1 MTEISARQD
10 LYRHV
15 NGAWLNTHEIPADQ
29 GAYGAFMELR
39 DEAEEAVHEILK
51 DAELDTSATRF
62 PADQPTARIAALYR
76 AFMDT
81 DAIEARGLEPIAGE
95 LGQIEN
101 VSTPEEFVALSAQ
114 LQRQGISGLIA
125 AGSMQDAGDPQR
137 MLLHLIQGGI
147 GLPDESYYRDEK
159 FAEILQ
165 AYQDHIA
172 AMFSLTGIGGDN
184 LQTGD
189 AAAAVVDLEK
199 KIAGYHWDVVAV
211 RDAVKRYNLLTR
223 EDLTEVFGLAN
234 TYLAALGADDFSEVV
249 AWQPDFLT
257 GINQLLHDEPLDTWK
272 LWLQFQVISSSAPY
286 LSDDLVNED
295 FDFYGRKLA
304 GTQEVK
310 ARWKRAVSFVNGA
323 VGEDVAQ
330 LYVAKHFPAGH
341 KEAIDELVATLLKAY
356 RNSISSLDW
365 MSSETRQRALEKLEQ
380 FNPMVGYPVK
390 WEDYSAMEVF
400 HDDLMRS
407 VRSASAFHFDRD
419 LAKIEEG
426 PDPEEW
432 HMTPQTVN
440 AYYSPVENAIVFP
453 AAILQPPFFDPQAS
467 AAENFGGIG
476 AVIGHEIGHGFDDQG
491 SRYAGDG
498 SLHDWWT
505 ETDREAFQ
513 QRTGQLVDQYNQLH
527 PAEAPDYQVNGE
539 LTLGENIGDLGGLG
553 IAHQALELYLGET
566 TEEIDREFFIA
577 WATVWRQLTRRETMI
592 TRISADPHSPNEFRC
607 NQVVK
612 NLDSFHRAFGTQPG
626 DHMWLDEDQRVSI
639 W

>member
-15 NGAWLNTHEIPADQ
+15 NGDWLNTHEIPADQ

-81 DAIEARGLEPIAGE
+81 EAIEARGLEPIAGE

-626 DHMWLDEDQRVSI
+626 DDMWLDEDQRVSI

>member
-15 NGAWLNTHEIPADQ
+15 NGDWLNTHEIPADQ

-81 DAIEARGLEPIAGE
+81 EAIEARGLEPIAGE

-125 AGSMQDAGDPQR
+125 AGSMQDAGDPRR

-365 MSSETRQRALEKLEQ
+365 MSSKL
-380 FNPMVGYPVK
+380 
-390 WEDYSAMEVF
+390 
-400 HDDLMRS
+400 
-407 VRSASAFHFDRD
+407 AS
-419 LAKIEEG
+419 
-426 PDPEEW
+426 
-432 HMTPQTVN
+432 
-440 AYYSPVENAIVFP
+440 
-453 AAILQPPFFDPQAS
+453 
-467 AAENFGGIG
+467 
-476 AVIGHEIGHGFDDQG
+476 
-491 SRYAGDG
+491 
-498 SLHDWWT
+498 
-505 ETDREAFQ
+505 
-513 QRTGQLVDQYNQLH
+513 
-527 PAEAPDYQVNGE
+527 
-539 LTLGENIGDLGGLG
+539 GL
-553 IAHQALELYLGET
+553 
-566 TEEIDREFFIA
+566 
-577 WATVWRQLTRRETMI
+577 W
-592 TRISADPHSPNEFRC
+592 
-607 NQVVK
+607 K
-612 NLDSFHRAFGTQPG
+612 NLSSSTRWSAT
-626 DHMWLDEDQRVSI
+626 R
-639 W
+639 